1 MANAM
6 MHPTRREA
14 LLKHVDRLSPAK
26 ASLLN
31 GVEITG
37 KLLRAAIMRAGLSQK
52 EAQDALGVE
61 DKGQFSRM
69 LDGKE
74 TLGVH
79 RLLTDRA
86 RPIWREVIFLS
97 AKDCGFEVERCLRF
111 REHA

>member
-1 MANAM
+1 MRQ
-6 MHPTRREA
+6 TRRDD
-14 LLKHVDRLSPAK
+14 LLKRVDRPSPAK
-26 ASLLN
+26 AVLLN
-31 GVEITG
+31 NVEISG

-52 EAQDALGVE
+52 EAQDALDVE

-79 RLLTDRA
+79 RLLRKEARA
-86 RPIWREVIFLS
+86 IWREVIFLS
-97 AKDCGFEVERCLRF
+97 AKECGFEVEQCLRF